1 MSKQIIEKHPAGH
14 AYGASLSACD
24 KTTSSG
30 VPHRVLSENG
40 NRDIFIDFTV
50 EALKSHHISADAL
63 ARRKKAI
70 NSLRIKGLDISRLSP
85 YPTKGLFGNN
95 AAI

>member
-14 AYGASLSACD
+14 AYGASLSASD

-40 NRDIFIDFTV
+40 NRDIFIDFTMN
-50 EALKSHHISADAL
+50 AK
-63 ARRKKAI
+63 RF
-70 NSLRIKGLDISRLSP
+70 P
-85 YPTKGLFGNN
+85 
-95 AAI
+95 AAIICENALIWA